1 MEEDAAFL
9 VEKDRV
15 VRMENELSGM
25 SSKATKLLTLQQ
37 KFGEAVGEFGLECLK
52 FAKIQE
58 EEGTRL
64 GKYSEN
70 GLECMTAAN
79 EMRKAGN
86 TSIKVSRVSRAAT
99 AQTAQSLEPLHDY
112 LKIMPSVRRSIS
124 DRNESLLTLQ
134 TMLAEADRLEA
145 RIAKLTPDFTK
156 MKKVEDLKLE
166 LDATRATGEQAK
178 VDYKIIQDRH
188 REEFA
193 RLEKERVAQ
202 FHAMLL
208 NYSRVQVAN
217 AERSL
222 SLWRGLAEEFGA
234 SADEWRTP
242 EPEKSGEA
250 DETTL

>member
-1 MEEDAAFL
+1 
-9 VEKDRV
+9 
-15 VRMENELSGM
+15 
-25 SSKATKLLTLQQ
+25 
-37 KFGEAVGEFGLECLK
+37 
-52 FAKIQE
+52 
-58 EEGTRL
+58 
-64 GKYSEN
+64 
-70 GLECMTAAN
+70 
-79 EMRKAGN
+79 
-86 TSIKVSRVSRAAT
+86 
-99 AQTAQSLEPLHDY
+99 
-112 LKIMPSVRRSIS
+112 MPSVRRSIS

-202 FHAMLL
+202 SHAMLL

-222 SLWRGLAEEFGA
+222 SLPLLINNLSTVDFDISSGYPVRG
-234 SADEWRTP
+234 SV
-242 EPEKSGEA
+242 SN
-250 DETTL
+250 